1 MCKYSDLIKLPNFR
15 CSNPATPIDQFPG
28 NEEGDDEWE
37 ITHKDDNTCVIC
49 LEGYG
54 ENSDVRLLKC
64 KHFFHVL
71 CLDEWLKK
79 KKECPV
85 CR

>member
-1 MCKYSDLIKLPNFR
+1 MDNLKQNND
-15 CSNPATPIDQFPG
+15 G
-28 NEEGDDEWE
+28 EEGGFKVSDKDE
-37 ITHKDDNTCVIC
+37 NMCVIC

-54 ENSDVRLLKC
+54 ENSDVRILKC
-64 KHFFHVL
+64 KHFFHVF